1 MRNFQNI
8 RHLCNENLA
17 AEQCEER
24 LKELEFS
31 QVYFNTIQLSQ
42 LLWQEGENGNIKP
55 KQSRFLA
62 ATVLVR
68 GTVTNSAAS
77 LTIDLMAK

>member
-1 MRNFQNI
+1 MRRN
-8 RHLCNENLA
+8 RVKSA
-17 AEQCEER
+17 WR
-24 LKELEFS
+24 SLEFS
-31 QVYFNTIQLSQ
+31 QVYFNTENQLSQ